1 MQPNNMTE
9 QVCLSGADIYD
20 DPSLLRFYQND
31 DFPPRGN
38 NRRKEEGES
47 GPNWVVGRKFEDLE
61 LAPVTPYPTP
71 PKPTTADYTEGMVRK
86 EGPEGKE
93 PNIIQTKETPRPPTF
108 YHPSKSSSV
117 PFPSRLK
124 KQKKDDDDERLLSI
138 FRQIYHFW
146 KL

>member
-86 EGPEGKE
+86 EGPEELGRE
-93 PNIIQTKETPRPPTF
+93 CSRNVLRMVDGLAQMSLEEDA
-108 YHPSKSSSV
+108 SSSKRFV
-117 PFPSRLK
+117 LAMA
-124 KQKKDDDDERLLSI
+124 KDSFCCWRQAALLSL
-138 FRQIYHFW
+138 QNS
-146 KL
+146 LS